1 MVSKGKNKI
10 LQKGLHAVPCLV
22 AAGIAFAISP
32 WSALASDSM
41 TSVPGKLYEMGE
53 DSHYEFSTDN
63 SDAVVTKNNTYGTF
77 SISGNIVSSG
87 ETSGIPTYRIGTGG
101 LDLLY
106 HYDGAAAD
114 PDKDDWHIVDDKSKK
129 LDSLTLDE
137 NIMKGAIVFQTSTD
151 GVNWI
156 TARTDANVFGAAS
169 TQGSAAYSA
178 QDIQLTNGCYYRVIV
193 AYKLQARTEEHSFLF
208 INTDK
213 YDTKKCVEVYEFYAD
228 TASADE
234 KAVDPDQTY
243 RLGAVV
249 RVGKHE
255 GYSGEKSRDRG
266 DPHYGWDLGN
276 FYVSGYT
283 AKTQGSSGDMVF
295 LKNVGDTVTL
305 WFRLDQNIDALNGD
319 EDLRITADNN
329 GYDQQFQTMP
339 MDLGRGALIIRYT
352 DHNNNP
358 KTVTYT
364 DYLAANVSVGADTK
378 VQMFEEGDYEVA
390 LDYEVT
396 EDKLIDAVGHYRIYF
411 KFSVRNG
418 NCMVYPF
425 DVTTGSELTN
435 SSMTP
440 NGFRLDL
447 AKSLYLDVTLKREV
461 LRDSADGLTED
472 TRFNGPAKDG
482 ATYTEEG
489 IYTITA
495 HNQYTDVTTAKKIY
509 VGTNNILKA
518 YMTTGYSIP
527 EINDLV
533 AQGATILDDGTI
545 QLTEVKTPAEEPPE
559 PAAAPEAPE
568 TEPSDEEITEEEE
581 PAEESSTTMP
591 SVVFALCG
599 LAVFAV
605 VLLLLRKRSVRRRT
619 KSDKA
624 GEGDVR

>member
-1 MVSKGKNKI
+1 MVSSGKNRI
-10 LQKGLHAVPCLV
+10 LLKELHTVLCLI

-32 WSALASDSM
+32 WSALASDNM
-41 TSVPGKLYEMGE
+41 TSVPGKLYEME
-53 DSHYEFSTDN
+53 ENSHYEFSTGN
-63 SDAVVTKNNTYGTF
+63 SGTAVTKSNTYGTF

-106 HYDGAAAD
+106 CYDGAAAD
-114 PDKDDWHIVDDKSKK
+114 PDIDDWHIVDDKSKK
-129 LDSLTLDE
+129 LDSMTLDK
-137 NIMKGAIVFQTSTD
+137 NIMKGAIIFQTSTD

-156 TARTDANVFGAAS
+156 TVKADTNAFGASS
-169 TQGSAAYSA
+169 TQSAVYSA
-178 QDIQLTNGCYYRVIV
+178 QDIQLANGCYYRAIV
-193 AYKLQARTEEHSFLF
+193 AYKLRIRTEEKSFLF

-213 YDTKKCVEVYEFYAD
+213 YDFKKCVEIYEFYAD

-234 KAVDPDQTY
+234 NKVDPDQTY

-249 RVGKHE
+249 RVEKHD
-255 GYSGEKSRDRG
+255 GYFGEKHRDKG
-266 DPHYGWDLGN
+266 DIHYGWNLGD

-283 AKTQGSSGDMVF
+283 TAKMQDSSGDMMF

-319 EDLRITADNN
+319 DSLRITADNN

-447 AKSLYLDVTLKREV
+447 AKSRYLDVTLKREV

-495 HNQYTDVTTAKKIY
+495 HNKYTDVTTTKKIY

-518 YMTTGYSIP
+518 YMTTGYSIS

-545 QLTEVKTPAEEPPE
+545 QLAETEVPVEESPEPTAVPEPELADKETAEEE
-559 PAAAPEAPE
+559 
-568 TEPSDEEITEEEE
+568 D
-581 PAEESSTTMP
+581 PAEESLTTMP
-591 SVVFALCG
+591 SVVFVLCG
-599 LAVFAV
+599 LAVFV
-605 VLLLLRKRSVRRRT
+605 MVFLLLRKRSVRRRME
-619 KSDKA
+619 SNEA
-624 GEGDVR
+624 EEDVR